1 MNTFEQFVN
10 EGISFNDGKFAI
22 TKADNPDDII
32 YLNAAKLVKTTT
44 LFGLQEHVYH
54 YAYEFTSNAPSTIR
68 TKFFNALRFDTGE
81 LDKADK
87 DYLVSLAIKLFV
99 DELKRNKINAYNF
112 GSIVYP
118 RSRSSLNREI
128 ISRISRTHRCTVS
141 TFEVIKSATK
151 DIQFN
156 FDKFIDEVLES
167 TYIDQKGIERP
178 RYTEKVK
185 KEMLDKATKLLND
198 IRNSEYFS
206 VAESVKSN
214 LYKPYFYNYF
224 SFEDDREARTFK
236 AISEAK
242 AILVVDDVTTTGST
256 LVETVRTIRA
266 LNVESPIVI
275 FTIVG
280 KQQL

>member
-1 MNTFEQFVN
+1 MKTFNQFID

-32 YLNAAKLVKTTT
+32 YLNAAKLVKTTLT
-44 LFGLQEHVYH
+44 STEKHVYY
-54 YAYEFTSNAPSTIR
+54 YAYEFTSNAPSAIR

-81 LDKADK
+81 LDKDVK
-87 DYLVSLAIKLFV
+87 EYLVDLAIELFV
-99 DELKRNKINAYNF
+99 NELKRNKLSVYEF
-112 GSIVYP
+112 SSIVYP
-118 RSRSSLNREI
+118 HLRSSLNQEI
-128 ISRISRTHRCTVS
+128 ISRLRKSHYCTVS

-151 DIQFN
+151 DIQFD
-156 FDKFIDEVLES
+156 FDSFSDEVLES
-167 TYIDQKGIERP
+167 TYIDQKGVKRP

-198 IRNSEYFS
+198 IRNSKYFS

-280 KQQL
+280 KQHL